1 MNWIVPATV
10 VRVMDGD
17 TVVVRADLGWR
28 VQLETSVRIDGINA
42 PEMSTPEG
50 VKAHHFAS
58 MLIRPK
64 DKVMIISKR
73 LLGATE
79 KYGRTLADLTY
90 GYPPASFAEAM
101 VKAGHAKPWDG
112 MGEPP

>member
-1 MNWIVPATV
+1 MNWIVPAEV

-42 PEMSTPEG
+42 PESNTPEG
-50 VKAHHFAS
+50 QESKKFAQA
-58 MLIRPK
+58 LLQKR
-64 DKVMIISKR
+64 DKVTIVSKR

-90 GYPPASFAEAM
+90 GYPPVSFAEAM

-112 MGEPP
+112 LGEPP